1 MSVPTVTREGGR
13 LVLETPFELKDAVKR
28 LPTRRWDKK
37 RRRWHVAATQETA
50 AEVRRGLGDMHC
62 DQGALELFAQA
73 VRADEARP
81 LRFAD
86 DLPPIPGVEP
96 NPLNPEGGGWI
107 QQRRGYWFALEQ
119 EGSALII
126 GMGGGKSLVAVKLYE
141 AWGADLVVELCPSK
155 ARKVWPREFHKW
167 GERDW
172 IVDNGSFRKRDGT
185 LRKSVPLKQRVE
197 RMRENLERGR
207 AEGRPVC
214 LVVNYEA
221 AWQGA
226 MRDFLLGLDIDV
238 LGMDE
243 VHKLKS
249 PGGKW
254 SRFGDQL
261 RSRATRRLGKTGTF
275 IPHSEPDVY
284 GECRAI
290 DPGVFGTNF
299 GTFQRRYFEMGGYEG
314 REVEG
319 FLSDAAEREFNER
332 WQRIA
337 YICEENELEL
347 PGVSDMPPVTTTFG
361 AEAQKAYKEI
371 SGDFITWV
379 KGGGDEEEPVTAA
392 NALARILRLQQVTS
406 GHLPV
411 GEDGIVDLGREKEKL
426 LLDELDDIPADEPV
440 VVYAR
445 FVEDLRR
452 IERVAEKT
460 GRRYAEISGRRDD
473 GLVENPDDPSADG
486 TMNPDCD
493 LVGVQIQ
500 AGAEGIDLTR
510 SCIGLFYSLILDLGL
525 YLQVRKRQDRP
536 GQTRPVRFGFL
547 EIEGS
552 VDEVIRTALEHREDA
567 VGACIRTAQELGR
580 LEAGE
585 EEVVSA

>member
-1 MSVPTVTREGGR
+1 MTIPTVTREGAR
-13 LVLETPFELKDAVKR
+13 LVLETPFEMKDAVKG

-37 RRRWHVAATQETA
+37 RKRWHVAATQETA
-50 AEVRRGLGDMHC
+50 AAVRGALGDLQC
-62 DQGALELFAQA
+62 DRGALEKFAQA
-73 VRADEARP
+73 ARGEAARP

-119 EGSALII
+119 EGCALVI

-141 AWGADLVVELCPSK
+141 AWGVNLVVELCPSK

-172 IVDNGSFRKRDGT
+172 IVDNGRFQKRDGT
-185 LRKSVPLKQRVE
+185 FRKSVPLKQRVG
-197 RMRENLERGR
+197 RMQENIERGR

-226 MRDFLLGLDIDV
+226 MRDFLLGLEIDV

-243 VHKLKS
+243 VHKVKS

-254 SRFGDQL
+254 SRFADQL
-261 RSRATRRLGKTGTF
+261 RNRADRRLGKTGTF

-299 GTFQRRYFEMGGYEG
+299 GQFQRRYFEMGGFEG

-319 FLSDAAEREFNER
+319 FLSDAAEREFNEA

-347 PGVSDMPPVTTTFG
+347 PGASDLDPATTHLG
-361 AEAQKAYKEI
+361 PEAAKAYKEI

-392 NALARILRLQQVTS
+392 NALARLLRMQQVTS

-411 GEDGIVDLGREKEKL
+411 GEDGDVVNLGDEKKKL
-426 LLDELDDIPADEPV
+426 LHEELDDIPEGEPV

-452 IERVAEKT
+452 IEEVAVER
-460 GRRYAEISGRRDD
+460 GLRYAEISGRRDD

-493 LVGVQIQ
+493 LLGAQIQ
-500 AGAEGIDLTR
+500 AAAEGVDLTR
-510 SCIGLFYSLILDLGL
+510 SCYGLFYSLILDLGL

-547 EIEGS
+547 EAEGS

-567 VGACIRTAQELGR
+567 VGACIKTAEQLGR

-585 EEVVSA
+585 EIVSA